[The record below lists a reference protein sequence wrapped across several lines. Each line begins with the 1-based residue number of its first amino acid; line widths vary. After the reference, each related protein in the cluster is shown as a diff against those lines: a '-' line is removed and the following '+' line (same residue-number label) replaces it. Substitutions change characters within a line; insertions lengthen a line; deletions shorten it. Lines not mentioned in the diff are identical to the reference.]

1 MFVSRTW
8 QTMAPGG
15 DAYEAVP
22 SFVPRSTLINTR
34 RVLVLCSSV
43 TRLPLTDTV
52 PVPLETTPPQQNR
65 YSPVVTLI
73 NTTIAGLLSSCTHR
87 SNAVTAKLHE
97 AVFPE
102 ASAAVHVTVVVPI
115 GKQVPE
121 AGEHARVAPEQLSAT
136 TGAG

>member
-1 MFVSRTW
+1 MFVSRIW
-8 QTMAPGG
+8 QPLAPGG
-15 DAYEAVP
+15 DEYEAVP
-22 SFVPRSTLINTR
+22 SLVPRSTLINTL
-34 RVLVLCSSV
+34 RVLVLCSIV

-52 PVPLETTPPQQNR
+52 PIPLETTPPQQNR

-97 AVFPE
+97 AVFPD
-102 ASAAVHVTVVVPI
+102 ASVAVQVTVVVPI
-115 GKQVPE
+115 GKQLPA
-121 AGEHARVAPEQLSAT
+121 AGEHANVAPGQLSAT